1 LRRERG
7 VRTRSCDVFR
17 SGSLTRSS
25 LKVREETDV
34 LANIRKR
41 EMVSEIQ
48 GRKGSQRWKGQQEK
62 EKRSGGGDRCKE
74 GSPRVRLQRMVR
86 ASLRGSKKALPAWGE
101 SPFVRECLDWHNLL
115 RARHGAEELKLCP
128 TLCAEAQTWA
138 NVLAHLNQFYH
149 QNPPEYGENL
159 LLWPLPILPPASL
172 AKKTPDVDGKYVA
185 TYWYRNHL
193 DYPYH
198 KPPPV
203 LHSYASPFTQLV
215 WGATKKFGCGKARN
229 SNGKVV
235 VVAYY
240 WPRGNRPDQF
250 HSEVTPHVAPGE
262 VATGQDKTVKT

>member
-1 LRRERG
+1 M
-7 VRTRSCDVFR
+7 
-17 SGSLTRSS
+17 
-25 LKVREETDV
+25 REETDV

-62 EKRSGGGDRCKE
+62 EKRSGGGDSCKE

-115 RARHGAEELKLCP
+115 RARHGAAELKLCP
-128 TLCAEAQTWA
+128 ALCAEAQTWA

-149 QNPPEYGENL
+149 QNPPEFGENL
-159 LLWPLPILPPASL
+159 LLWPLPILPPSSL
-172 AKKTPDVDGKYVA
+172 AKKAPDVDGKYVA

-215 WGATKKFGCGKARN
+215 WGATQKFGCGKARN

-262 VATGQDKTVKT
+262 VAAGQEKTVKTQN